1 MKRPALL
8 CLLLVMLHLAVPAL
22 AKDGESDSSNSDSG
36 SSGSNESGDDDSEDD
51 DDDEDEDGGD
61 DDSHSE
67 SEDRD
72 RKDSDRARDGVS
84 SGRLLP
90 LTKILKG
97 LDSRFSGRLLDA
109 NLKQR
114 RGRDIYELQLI
125 SPGGR
130 VIELRIDATNGTV
143 LGYRVAE

>member
-22 AKDGESDSSNSDSG
+22 AKDGESGSSNSGSG

-51 DDDEDEDGGD
+51 DDDGGD

-67 SEDRD
+67 SEDSD